1 MYQKTCSLKTWK
13 KFRKAGRNLKKA
25 LGNPVKD
32 SCCKATKS
40 FLKVV
45 YVIQSLFLFTK
56 GNIFFLNSSNFAL
69 IFVFIILYL
78 RYVC

>member
-32 SCCKATKS
+32 SCCKATKK
-40 FLKVV
+40 F
-45 YVIQSLFLFTK
+45 FK
-56 GNIFFLNSSNFAL
+56 GCLCHSVF
-69 IFVFIILYL
+69 IFVH
-78 RYVC
+78 